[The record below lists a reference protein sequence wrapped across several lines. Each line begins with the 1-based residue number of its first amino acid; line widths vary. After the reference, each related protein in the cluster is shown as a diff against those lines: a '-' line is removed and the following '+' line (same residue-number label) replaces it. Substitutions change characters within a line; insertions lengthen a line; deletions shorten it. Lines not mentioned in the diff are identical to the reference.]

1 MSYHHLISENK
12 RKHRTK
18 KKKNKKDT
26 GFKSYMY
33 DSYVLS
39 LSEINYLKRDPLD
52 SLETYGKRIVYIYHV
67 EMSVMV

>member
-1 MSYHHLISENK
+1 
-12 RKHRTK
+12 
-18 KKKNKKDT
+18 
-26 GFKSYMY
+26 MY